1 MDEMMEHKKPKG
13 KLRQSMRM
21 GKGRPVKRPKGKG
34 LKQSMRGMKGMTH
47 SGGGD

>member
-21 GKGRPVKRPKGKG
+21 GKGRPVKRPKGKK
-34 LKQSMRGMKGMTH
+34 LRQSMKPGMGYA
-47 SGGGD
+47 SGGE